1 MCKWSCFL
9 AVFRFFHAAAPH
21 FTLCIWP
28 IFCVR
33 SINDVMFTHAKNYF
47 SIRNRSGDMAD
58 NIGGKFNE
66 YENLHTFGQHLF
78 QKWQKSKSPRIAL
91 KLGTQ
96 VVKQIL
102 GTFFFWRFSEKLHL
116 QPIFAMFRVFWFN
129 VIYHSHIQSPFSAW
143 SNADTSN
150 VHILQNHQQPTVYRT
165 VQKKFPLGPNQCG
178 QKWQKFFSNSIT
190 ITKLMIWPGGT
201 VRTVSD
207 HKVKKC
213 QWVMVTTKMTSVDL

>member
-9 AVFRFFHAAAPH
+9 AIFRIFHAAAPH

-33 SINDVMFTHAKNYF
+33 GINDVMYTHAKNYF

-58 NIGGKFNE
+58 NIGGKFTE
-66 YENLHTFGQHLF
+66 YENLHIFGQNLSR
-78 QKWQKSKSPRIAL
+78 KWEKSKSPQIAL
-91 KLGTQ
+91 KLGKK
-96 VVKQIL
+96 VVEQIL
-102 GTFFFWRFSEKLHL
+102 RTFSFWRFSEKLHL
-116 QPIFAMFRVFWFN
+116 QPIFAIFRVLWFK
-129 VIYHSHIQSPFSAW
+129 VIYHSHIQSPLSAW
-143 SNADTSN
+143 SNADTAN
-150 VHILQNHQQPTVYRT
+150 VHILQNHQRPTVYRT
-165 VQKKFPLGPNQCG
+165 VQKNFPLGPNQSG
-178 QKWQKFFSNSIT
+178 QKWQKVFSNSIT